1 MLRTALL
8 FIRSAVRLMYA
19 ELPGAAT
26 RYRLLETVCE
36 YALEKLG
43 ESGEADTARTLTATT
58 TRRWLLSATRRQT
71 VIMSSLSSRAKPR
84 STTCEPRSG
93 GVGSRASSSVFTA
106 SRRRCAD
113 HDRRG
118 ELPVLRGMPEPLQ
131 VLAYLSGSAHAGQWM
146 HRPQ

>member
-1 MLRTALL
+1 
-8 FIRSAVRLMYA
+8 MYA
-19 ELPGAAT
+19 ELPGGAT
-26 RYRLLETVCE
+26 RYRVPETVWQ
-36 YALEKLG
+36 YALENLW
-43 ESGEADTARTLTATT
+43 ESGEADTARTLT
-58 TRRWLLSATRRQT
+58 
-71 VIMSSLSSRAKPR
+71 SLSSRPKPR

-118 ELPVLRGMPEPLQ
+118 ELAVLRGMPEPLQ
-131 VLAYLSGSAHAGQWM
+131 VLANLSGSAHAGQWM